1 MTRPCTSWPERY
13 YEETD
18 PEKRRL
24 LLEQAMTAGEG
35 DAAENEVRHRLWE
48 LRYTRPRR
56 NAPLADRYIAL
67 WLALDHWRKSGL
79 APRQVRAAQKE
90 LEELAGLLRPEGGAD
105 LVPPLVHSEL
115 VHAVRLYLSTCLQS
129 NYGTMLMGLMRMSD
143 EQLVGKA
150 AKEVAEVTCLVPR
163 WAGMDET
170 FAPLAPAAQE
180 AFALVFPGKDE
191 VLEQALVRC
200 GQAGE

>member
-35 DAAENEVRHRLWE
+35 DAAENEVRRRLWE

-67 WLALDHWRKSGL
+67 WLALDHWRKPGL

-105 LVPPLVHSEL
+105 LVLISIGAL
-115 VHAVRLYLSTCLQS
+115 ADDAFR
-129 NYGTMLMGLMRMSD
+129 
-143 EQLVGKA
+143 
-150 AKEVAEVTCLVPR
+150 AEVEQTAARCGRTSQPTKCRCSPACR
-163 WAGMDET
+163 WK
-170 FAPLAPAAQE
+170 PAPAASP
-180 AFALVFPGKDE
+180 AP
-191 VLEQALVRC
+191 R
-200 GQAGE
+200 